1 HTLFCLKTPL
11 SLDAQHVLCGLL
23 NSYVANYLVRFRVN
37 THVTASLVSRLHVP
51 LLNPGDPAFVR
62 IHTLVRTLVRSDE
75 PEDTNAYS
83 ELQAV
88 VARVYGLS
96 SQDLEHVLST
106 FPLIAEAVKSATL
119 ARYDEPSEYE
129 PRRR

>member
-1 HTLFCLKTPL
+1 MTTHTLFCMKTPL

-23 NSYVANYLVRFRVN
+23 NSFVANYLVRFRVN

-62 IHTLVRTLVRSDE
+62 IQALVRTLVRSDE
-75 PEDTNAYS
+75 PGDTDAYA

-96 SQDLEHVLST
+96 SQDLGHILST
-106 FPLIAEAVKSATL
+106 FPLIPEQLRASVRHEFDRA
-119 ARYDEPSEYE
+119 Y
-129 PRRR
+129 